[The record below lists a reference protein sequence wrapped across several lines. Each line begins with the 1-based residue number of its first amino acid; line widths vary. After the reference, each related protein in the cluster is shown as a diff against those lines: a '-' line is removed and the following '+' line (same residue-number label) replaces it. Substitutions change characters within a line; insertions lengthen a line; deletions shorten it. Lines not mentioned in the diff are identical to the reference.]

1 MTKLRNKKHDI
12 EAKYISKE
20 RTFYLDCVAVMNGGF
35 WRRKKVKRSCL
46 ETHFFMSVKM
56 LIKLLQIDISAYNIG
71 TFCYNFSLFMQLIV
85 IAKIKHF
92 WGATMGMQKRFKL
105 NWNNQLMNREKY
117 HVGKIHSHE
126 CANDVFW
133 PLGEI
138 SFENSP
144 VRASY
149 DNEDVTCW
157 PSPSFKFNSKKSY
170 VSALMWK

>member
-35 WRRKKVKRSCL
+35 LEKKKVKRSCL
-46 ETHFFMSVKM
+46 ETHSFMSVKM

-71 TFCYNFSLFMQLIV
+71 TFCYNFSFFMQLIV

-92 WGATMGMQKRFKL
+92 WGAMGMQKRFKL

-138 SFENSP
+138 LRSKIHRCVLLMTTRMSHADLRLLSNLILKSP
-144 VRASY
+144 TWVH
-149 DNEDVTCW
+149 
-157 PSPSFKFNSKKSY
+157 
-170 VSALMWK
+170 